1 MVTSMAKQPKNI
13 IRGDIYYVNRE
24 PEKPKGHEQRPGRPA
39 IIVSDFHTG
48 GDNTCMVVYLTTN
61 RDRRDPGNVHVK
73 INSAPKPSIALCN
86 QIKTIDV
93 KCLDRYC
100 GHLTSRE
107 MAAVNAAMTR
117 ALSLLRVDHAQQ
129 AKDEIKRLK
138 KQLEET
144 QQQAESW
151 RKMAVHLT
159 ERGA

>member
-1 MVTSMAKQPKNI
+1 MVTSMAKQQKNI
-13 IRGDIYYVNRE
+13 VRGDMYYVNRE
-24 PEKPKGHEQRPGRPA
+24 PEATKGHEQRPGRPA
-39 IIVSDFHTG
+39 IIVSDFHAG

-61 RDRRDPGNVHVK
+61 RTRRDPDNVHVK

-107 MAAVNAAMTR
+107 MAAVNVAMTR
-117 ALSLLRVDHAQQ
+117 ALQLLRVEPAQQ
-129 AKDEIKRLK
+129 AKDEIERLK
-138 KQLEET
+138 KQLVET

-151 RKMAVHLT
+151 RKMAMHLT

>member
-1 MVTSMAKQPKNI
+1 MVTAMAKLKNI
-13 IRGDIYYVNRE
+13 ARGDLYYVNRE
-24 PEKPKGHEQRPGRPA
+24 PEAPKGHEQRPGRPA
-39 IIVSDFHTG
+39 IIVSDFHAG

-61 RDRRDPGNVHVK
+61 RDRRDPDNVHVE

-107 MAAVNAAMTR
+107 MAAVNAAMAR
-117 ALSLLRVDHAQQ
+117 ALSLLLAGPELQPT
-129 AKDEIKRLK
+129 AEIKRLK

-144 QQQAESW
+144 RQQAESW
-151 RKMAVHLT
+151 RKMALHLT
-159 ERGA
+159 ERSA